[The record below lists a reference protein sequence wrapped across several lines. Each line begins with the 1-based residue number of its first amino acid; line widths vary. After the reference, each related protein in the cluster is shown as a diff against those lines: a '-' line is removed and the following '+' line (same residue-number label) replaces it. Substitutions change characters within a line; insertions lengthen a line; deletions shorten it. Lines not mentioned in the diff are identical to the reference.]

1 MLQYL
6 SGCALLCF
14 TFIALYH
21 FMISLPRRKRRWLIR
36 KHHHLYKQKQF
47 SPLLLRWLWIT
58 NNNRM
63 QERQQLLVGCGL
75 PLDVSLYFVVKRL
88 LFIVIIGFSL
98 LVYTAMRWG
107 LPLFFQPQ
115 YLVVFIIAAMFLLI
129 FDKMVLEVLRKQRS
143 QRIINEVYILSNQLL
158 YYSGSSMNLHNKLT
172 RCIPFTSRIRNE
184 LSLLV
189 NEWYEDADLA
199 INRFKTRLGTEEG
212 HSFAETINSLR
223 LYDTDHFYDLL
234 RQRILDYK
242 EKIELMKESKKETT
256 SYLLFIIAG
265 LPILNVFRIFIYPW
279 VAEGK
284 KLFDS
289 LN

>member
-1 MLQYL
+1 ML
-6 SGCALLCF
+6 
-14 TFIALYH
+14 
-21 FMISLPRRKRRWLIR
+21 
-36 KHHHLYKQKQF
+36 
-47 SPLLLRWLWIT
+47 
-58 NNNRM
+58 
-63 QERQQLLVGCGL
+63 ERQQLLIGCGFL
-75 PLDVSLYFVVKRL
+75 MDVSLYFVVKRL
-88 LFIVIIGFSL
+88 LFIVITGLAL
-98 LVYTAMRWG
+98 LVYSAMRWG
-107 LPLFFQPQ
+107 LTLVFQPL
-115 YLVVFIIAAMFLLI
+115 YLMIFIILAMFLMI
-129 FDKMVLEVLRKQRS
+129 FDKMILDVLRKQRS
-143 QRIINEVYILSNQLL
+143 QWIIKEVYALSNQLL

-199 INRFKTRLGTEEG
+199 ISRFKARLGTEEG